1 MTELL
6 EFHEEKHHGGTKRGP
21 FLFIQESPP
30 KEEGEDDET
39 EGETEDPVGESVE
52 HVEEDKLDTEE
63 TGELGEEGQD
73 QDNGRGSVNDQ
84 IKIKMINN
92 LRCNYSKTFYP
103 YSQMRRT

>member
-21 FLFIQESPP
+21 FLFIQES
-30 KEEGEDDET
+30 
-39 EGETEDPVGESVE
+39 EDPVGESVE
-52 HVEEDKLDTEE
+52 HMEEDKLNTEE

-73 QDNGRGSVNDQ
+73 QDNGHGSVNDQ